1 MKTSNLLGSLILL
14 AGVLPSAWGATR
26 FSIHRQLGTEGS
38 LGSES
43 VSIRC
48 EKDAPQ
54 LDNCTLSRR
63 RNESTVENRS
73 VRREKAL
80 EILSEASAL
89 SNHPSIGAELTW
101 KYQTPSVRSEGGFK
115 LGSPGET
122 KLRGQLFRLELK
134 LLKELE

>member
-63 RNESTVENRS
+63 CSALLSHTRQIAQLRALRGARS
-73 VRREKAL
+73 VGRAH
-80 EILSEASAL
+80 S
-89 SNHPSIGAELTW
+89 
-101 KYQTPSVRSEGGFK
+101 
-115 LGSPGET
+115 
-122 KLRGQLFRLELK
+122 
-134 LLKELE
+134 